1 MIAAMEK
8 EMDLRKDYLGKAG
21 IDTLY
26 LGGGTPSILEA
37 PLLERI
43 FNKLHAL
50 FSIEGFAEI
59 TLEANPDDLTD
70 EKLRLFRSL
79 GINRLSI
86 GIQTFDDR
94 LLHYLNRVHN
104 REQALISYERARASG
119 FSNISIDLMY
129 AIPGQTPGG
138 WLKDLE
144 QTLALAPAHISAYCL
159 TIEERTAFGHWLK
172 TKKLQPVPDEEAA
185 EYLQV
190 LMDTLT
196 AHGYEHYEISN
207 FARPGYQSRHNSSY
221 WKQVPYLGFG
231 PGAHSYNGNSRQANI
246 SNNYRYVQAILAGE
260 IPAQVESLTREE
272 KINEYILTRLRT
284 SWGVDTRQL
293 KQDFN
298 FDLIGKNTE
307 LLARLTA
314 NGFVSIT
321 DGIIKLTT
329 PGKLLADKIAADLFD
344 V

>member
-8 EMDLRKDYLGKAG
+8 EMDLRKDYLGMAG
-21 IDTLY
+21 IDTIY

-70 EKLRLFRSL
+70 EKLLLFRSL

-104 REQALISYERARASG
+104 REQALLSYERARAAG
-119 FSNISIDLMY
+119 FVNISIDLMY

-138 WLKDLE
+138 WLNDLE

-172 TKKLQPVPDEEAA
+172 TKTLQPVPDEEAA
-185 EYLQV
+185 DYLQV

-207 FARPGYQSRHNSSY
+207 FAKPGYQSRHNSSY
-221 WKQVPYLGFG
+221 WKQVPYLGIG

-260 IPAQVESLTREE
+260 IPAQVEPLTREE

-321 DGIIKLTT
+321 DGIIKLTP

-344 V
+344 I